1 LSRGNLRSCEIFHP
15 VNPHRAS
22 RYHPGGYL
30 NNFAFFATLHELACL
45 IAPVNDITGYTLSD
59 KSLVDKVLRG
69 ETGAFATII
78 KNTEALTAQ
87 IVFKMISNAEDRKD
101 LAQDIYLKVF
111 NKLSGFRFE
120 SKLSTWIAQIGYNTC
135 LSYLEKKKL
144 VLPGRFPQSET
155 DVLERLSNKSN
166 ALNNETENIISKK
179 ELSFILSTEIE
190 NLPPVYKTLIAL
202 YHNQDMSYDEISEI
216 VQLPVGTVK
225 SYLFRAR
232 KMLKENLLAKYKK
245 EEL

>member
-1 LSRGNLRSCEIFHP
+1 M
-15 VNPHRAS
+15 
-22 RYHPGGYL
+22 
-30 NNFAFFATLHELACL
+30 
-45 IAPVNDITGYTLSD
+45 NDITGYTLSD

-69 ETGAFATII
+69 ETGAFAAVI

-101 LAQDIYLKVF
+101 VAQDIYLKVF

-144 VLPGRFPQSET
+144 VLPGNFQDDET
-155 DVLERLSNKSN
+155 DALELLNNKLN
-166 ALNNETENIISKK
+166 AQNNETEKVISKK
-179 ELSFILSTEIE
+179 ELSFILKKEIE
-190 NLPPVYKTLIAL
+190 DLPPVYKTLITL
-202 YHNQDMSYDEISEI
+202 YHNEDLSYEEIAEI
-216 VQLPVGTVK
+216 VQLPQGTVK

>member
-1 LSRGNLRSCEIFHP
+1 VVHFFE
-15 VNPHRAS
+15 
-22 RYHPGGYL
+22 Y
-30 NNFAFFATLHELACL
+30 FAFFATLIELACL
-45 IAPVNDITGYTLSD
+45 IAQVNDITGYTLSD

-87 IVFKMISNAEDRKD
+87 IVFKMITNAEDRKD
-101 LAQDIYLKVF
+101 VAQDIYLKVF

-144 VLPGRFPQSET
+144 VLPGNFQDDET
-155 DVLERLSNKSN
+155 DVLELIINKSN
-166 ALNNETENIISKK
+166 TQNNETEKVISKK
-179 ELSFILSTEIE
+179 ELSFILKTEIE
-190 NLPPVYKTLIAL
+190 NLPPVYKTLITL
-202 YHNQDMSYDEISEI
+202 YHNEDLSYDEISEI
-216 VQLPVGTVK
+216 VQLPEGTVK